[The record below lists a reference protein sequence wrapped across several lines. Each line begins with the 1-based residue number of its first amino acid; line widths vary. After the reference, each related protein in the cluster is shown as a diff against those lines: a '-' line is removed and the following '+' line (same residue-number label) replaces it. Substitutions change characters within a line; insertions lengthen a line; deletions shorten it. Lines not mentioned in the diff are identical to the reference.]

1 MVIIQSTEWFKIM
14 DVLSIVEAR
23 LRSAADLKK
32 RFNKQQWYNIA
43 SNFFTQR
50 SGKIT
55 NTDFRSR
62 NKYFQREIGF
72 EMADDMTPENWQLK
86 AAVYGISV
94 NSSMP
99 SWVDIYNT
107 IAPYADKN
115 LGFDYADSSPE
126 DKGTELTD
134 QTPESREEVTKQWVP
149 IQTRE
154 WTDFDKFRAEYFLP
168 WMAMLKKK
176 RSNITYKTKNYG
188 ESSWWDLALK
198 RKVQAKG
205 SPIQEVINPRFALL
219 MKIYEN
225 FKKKDTIK
233 KEEVDIELWAWLR
246 GTDQL
251 LYARYGRQ

>member
-1 MVIIQSTEWFKIM
+1 M

-32 RFNKQQWYNIA
+32 RFSKQQWYNIA
-43 SNFFTQR
+43 SNFFTQK

-72 EMADDMTPENWQLK
+72 EMADDITPENWQLK

-115 LGFDYADSSPE
+115 LGFDYADSSPS
-126 DKGTELTD
+126 DKGAELTD
-134 QTPESREEVTKQWVP
+134 KTPESRAEVTKQWVP
-149 IQTRE
+149 TQTQE
-154 WTDFDKFRAEYFLP
+154 WTDFDKFRKEYFLP

-176 RSNITYKTKNYG
+176 RSDTTYKTKNYG
-188 ESSWWDLALK
+188 ERSWWDLVIK
-198 RKVQAKG
+198 RKVQAKVDG
-205 SPIQEVINPRFALL
+205 GASPTQVVKNPRFTLL
-219 MKIYEN
+219 MKIYED
-225 FKKKDTIK
+225 FKKKNTIK
-233 KEEVDIELWAWLR
+233 KEEVDRELWAWLR

-251 LYARYGRQ
+251 LYSYYGQK